1 MVSSTR
7 PGDGATPEFSG
18 ESMAG
23 LLFEV
28 FYDSAGQQTGLKKW
42 LSALRTTAEER

>member
-23 LLFEV
+23 LLLEV
-28 FYDSAGQQTGLKKW
+28 FYDSARLQTGLK
-42 LSALRTTAEER
+42 SALKITAEER